1 MWVWLLLHIKLWNG
15 FLDLLLFIGGSVYD
29 PILIYTESWE
39 NGAECQ
45 CLYLLSSE
53 PCHKR
58 CFQQGVR
65 AKKALVEASPC
76 LPAMKQDEKGTRLVS
91 PGISLQV
98 MQELYPGA
106 GWCWLTHCC
115 LKTRAPCAGR
125 WNSHGGNMRLFLLF
139 SQKTSV
145 LQFIHHYW
153 WLACCLPHGKSVN
166 KWTDFWCF
174 MQEIQYMRDGWD
186 AMWRKIFLL
195 PKKTSSNRIPG

>member
-1 MWVWLLLHIKLWNG
+1 MVTWVWLLLHIKLWNG

-65 AKKALVEASPC
+65 AKKALVEASLF

-106 GWCWLTHCC
+106 GWCWLTHCY
-115 LKTRAPCAGR
+115 LKTRVPCAGR
-125 WNSHGGNMRLFLLF
+125 WNSHGGNIRLFF
-139 SQKTSV
+139 A
-145 LQFIHHYW
+145 I
-153 WLACCLPHGKSVN
+153 
-166 KWTDFWCF
+166 
-174 MQEIQYMRDGWD
+174 
-186 AMWRKIFLL
+186 L
-195 PKKTSSNRIPG
+195 PKDISAAIHTSLLVVSMLPATWKVCE